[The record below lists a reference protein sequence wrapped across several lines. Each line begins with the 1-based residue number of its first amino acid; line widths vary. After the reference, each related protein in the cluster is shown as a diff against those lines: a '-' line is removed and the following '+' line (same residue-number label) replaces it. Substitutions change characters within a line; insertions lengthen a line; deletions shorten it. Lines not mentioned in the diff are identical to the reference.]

1 MAETTTS
8 EKLISSLI
16 KLSISLPFLGVMYYM
31 STENKYIDSWPELLS
46 GLFWIIIWFISV
58 LFSVILMGGLL
69 PLNFESAKN
78 KDDLS
83 SGTSPMARFSYE
95 FWIPFIYMMYNFC
108 FPLIIFIAGSEFE
121 FVNKYFNSSISLR
134 QIINAPSPQG
144 RWEDFWWWLGSRV
157 LSILFSPIQNFTSH
171 FGVIPRE
178 GAISYLVH
186 GVLFLIS
193 LFCMIWTWLFAAN
206 TKGLSGSKIDEDNL
220 LYQCYQFI
228 VDRLSLWLDA
238 ISSGNIK
245 VVWPWQKNWKKKAIP
260 WQPIVLGIITLIGVY
275 LMYSKNYNIISIFNQ
290 NIGEGGS
297 ILTLLNVVILIF
309 LFGSNLYYYIRDY
322 GYCFYKND
330 NPPDNN
336 HRISLMGTFVFF
348 VYFLATF
355 IKSSNSNEN
364 VNLNLK
370 YVLIILA
377 IMYSL
382 TVLAQSSLVFD
393 KLGADKDCDD
403 NSSTTNWWKFLFGT
417 SGTWIWLIFL
427 LAIMLDRV
435 IGLFSKKYSFLE
447 IGILPLINN
456 IIRTI
461 MLFIANFIGFMPH
474 WLGNIN
480 FGKL

>member
-1 MAETTTS
+1 MAETTK
-8 EKLISSLI
+8 EKLISSLK
-16 KLSISLPFLGVMYYM
+16 KLSITIPFLGVMYYL
-31 STENKYIDSWPELLS
+31 SIEKKDIDSPLKLLGS
-46 GLFWIIIWFISV
+46 LFFGAFISLIWF
-58 LFSVILMGGLL
+58 LFSVIQMGGFLYW
-69 PLNFESAKN
+69 NFRSAEN
-78 KDDLS
+78 KGNQYKIL
-83 SGTSPMARFSYE
+83 
-95 FWIPFIYMMYNFC
+95 IPVLYTIYNVIFPILTFC
-108 FPLIIFIAGSEFE
+108 LRQLKFGFFD
-121 FVNKYFNSSISLR
+121 KYFNKSKSLME
-134 QIINAPSPQG
+134 IFNAPSPPQG
-144 RWEDFWWWLGSRV
+144 RWPDLWVWAVSCF
-157 LSILFSPIQNFTSH
+157 LSIFSPIQNFTSY
-171 FGVIPRE
+171 FGMNNIWVQI
-178 GAISYLVH
+178 
-186 GVLFLIS
+186 VLFCIS
-193 LFCMIWTWLFAAN
+193 LICMGYIWYFSHTNKDSIDENAIGYKCYKFIVN
-206 TKGLSGSKIDEDNL
+206 GLSIG
-220 LYQCYQFI
+220 
-228 VDRLSLWLDA
+228 
-238 ISSGNIK
+238 SGNIK
-245 VVWPWQKNWKKKAIP
+245 VVWPWQKNWKKKAI

-474 WLGNIN
+474 WLGNFN
-480 FGKL
+480 FGKI

>member
-1 MAETTTS
+1 MAETTK
-8 EKLISSLI
+8 EKLISSLK
-16 KLSISLPFLGVMYYM
+16 KLSITIPFLGVMYYL
-31 STENKYIDSWPELLS
+31 SIEKKDIDSPLKLLGS
-46 GLFWIIIWFISV
+46 LFFGAFISFIWF
-58 LFSVILMGGLL
+58 LFSVIQMGGFLYW
-69 PLNFESAKN
+69 NFRSAEN
-78 KDDLS
+78 KGNQYKIL
-83 SGTSPMARFSYE
+83 
-95 FWIPFIYMMYNFC
+95 IPVLYTMYNVIFPGITFC
-108 FPLIIFIAGSEFE
+108 LRLEQFKIGFFDKYLFNKSKSLMEIF
-121 FVNKYFNSSISLR
+121 
-134 QIINAPSPQG
+134 NAPSPPQG
-144 RWEDFWWWLGSRV
+144 RWPDLWVWAVSCF
-157 LSILFSPIQNFTSH
+157 LSIFSPIQNFTSH
-171 FGVIPRE
+171 LGSWMNNIGVQ
-178 GAISYLVH
+178 
-186 GVLFLIS
+186 GVLFGIS
-193 LFCMIWTWLFAAN
+193 LICMGYICYFSHTN
-206 TKGLSGSKIDEDNL
+206 KDSIDENAIG
-220 LYQCYQFI
+220 YKWYKFI
-228 VDRLSLWLDA
+228 VDRLSLWTDA
-238 ISSGNIK
+238 IGSGNIK

-260 WQPIVLGIITLIGVY
+260 WLLIVLGIITLIGVY

-330 NPPDNN
+330 NPPDSN
-336 HRISLMGTFVFF
+336 HPISLMGTFVCFF
-348 VYFLATF
+348 YFLVTF
-355 IKSSNSNEN
+355 IRYNSNEN
-364 VNLNLK
+364 LNTELK

-377 IMYSL
+377 IMYCLSA
-382 TVLAQSSLVFD
+382 VAQLSIDNIIPKVSD
-393 KLGADKDCDD
+393 KLGYVKDCDD
-403 NSSTTNWWKFLFGT
+403 SSSTTNWWKFLFGT